1 MVKYSRQQGQ
11 IAEFLRL
18 SPQSGAYSRDLLGE
32 KSVPDIPCGS
42 VEEGHGYKWLVYNYL
57 LYDKKCL
64 LTGFCA
70 MAINKVAAVLV
81 DLSGTIHIDD
91 AEIPGSIKALER

>member
-1 MVKYSRQQGQ
+1 
-11 IAEFLRL
+11 
-18 SPQSGAYSRDLLGE
+18 
-32 KSVPDIPCGS
+32 
-42 VEEGHGYKWLVYNYL
+42 
-57 LYDKKCL
+57 
-64 LTGFCA
+64 